1 MNIWH
6 GNKEKPETMVYIMGL
21 SGHVGFYD
29 GEYVHFNYDKKGD
42 FIDRLTLVDFCNH
55 WCYVRDFDNYKR
67 PSPYN
72 NLLIAIEC
80 LKSILSKAP
89 ACYNTC
95 ECPLK
100 GGDGFDQGCSYCA
113 YLKAHVALKNRREK

>member
-1 MNIWH
+1 MTIEISN
-6 GNKEKPETMVYIMGL
+6 
-21 SGHVGFYD
+21 
-29 GEYVHFNYDKKGD
+29 
-42 FIDRLTLVDFCNH
+42 
-55 WCYVRDFDNYKR
+55 
-67 PSPYN
+67 PYN

-113 YLKAHVALKNRREK
+113 YLKAHIALKKIGGKNEEM